1 MANVGGYLLKTV
13 ELKISIMNIS
23 RENIDEVN
31 AVIKLLIEKADYEKE
46 VAGKLKEYRQQASI
60 PGFRP
65 GKAPAGLIK
74 KRYGT
79 AVLVDEVNKLLSQ
92 KLSQY
97 LVEEKLN
104 VLAAPLPNEDQQKAI
119 DWEKDENFE
128 FVFDIA
134 LAPEINVALDKRSK
148 YKYYKIAVSDE
159 MIDQQVDS
167 AAMQLGQNVPVEVA
181 VDNSSVR
188 GNFVQLDTEGNEV
201 EDGIKPENVVV
212 AVDMIKD
219 EEIKKSFVGCK
230 KDDIIIFDPVKAF
243 ENRTEIGHM
252 LNISKEEAEALNS
265 EFRFTVTEI
274 LQFEK
279 AELNEELFKKLYGE
293 DTEVKTIDDFRA
305 KVKDEIAANLVY
317 SSDHKFAI
325 DARDTLIEKSK
336 LKLPEAFLKR
346 WLIAVNK
353 ELTVEQI
360 ENEFEPF
367 IKDLEWQL
375 IKDKIAGENDIK
387 VTAEEADEF
396 AKQMAR
402 AQYNQY
408 GIYDIPD
415 EQLDSFAKMLMDKP
429 EEKERIYKKLYE
441 DKVIA
446 VVKEKVSI
454 QEKEVSQKEFDE
466 MMK

>member
-1 MANVGGYLLKTV
+1 
-13 ELKISIMNIS
+13 MNIS

-104 VLAAPLPNEDQQKAI
+104 VLGEPLPNEDQQKAI

>member
-1 MANVGGYLLKTV
+1 
-13 ELKISIMNIS
+13 MNIS

-104 VLAAPLPNEDQQKAI
+104 VLGEPLPNEDQQKAI

-134 LAPEINVALDKRSK
+134 LAPEINIALDKRSK

>member
-1 MANVGGYLLKTV
+1 
-13 ELKISIMNIS
+13 MNIS
-23 RENIDEVN
+23 RENIDDVN

-104 VLAAPLPNEDQQKAI
+104 ILGEPLPNEDQQKAI

-134 LAPEINVALDKRSK
+134 LAPEVNVALDKRSK

-159 MIDQQVDS
+159 MIDQQVES
-167 AAMQLGQNVPVEVA
+167 AAMQLGQNVPVDVA

-188 GNFVQLDTEGNEV
+188 GNFVQLDAEGNEV
-201 EDGIKPENVVV
+201 EDGINPENVVV

-243 ENRTEIGHM
+243 ENRVEIGHM
-252 LNISKEEAEALNS
+252 LNISKEEAEVLNS

-279 AELNEELFKKLYGE
+279 AEMNEELFKKLYGE
-293 DTEVKTIDDFRA
+293 DTEVKTMDDFRA

-325 DARDTLIEKSK
+325 DARDTLVEKSK
-336 LKLPEAFLKR
+336 LELPEAFLKR

-360 ENEFEPF
+360 ENEFDAF

-415 EQLDSFAKMLMDKP
+415 EQLDSFAKMLMEKP